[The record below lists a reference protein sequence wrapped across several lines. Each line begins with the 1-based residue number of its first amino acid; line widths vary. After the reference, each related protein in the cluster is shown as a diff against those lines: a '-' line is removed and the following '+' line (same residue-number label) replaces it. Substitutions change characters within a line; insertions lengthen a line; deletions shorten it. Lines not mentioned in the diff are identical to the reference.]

1 MQDNSLFDEST
12 ADLRHD
18 LEGGRAL
25 EWAEMYA
32 LDALSD
38 PERTVLEAHLSA
50 TDAAQREA
58 FDDRVRSARET
69 LARAYAVDDV
79 EPPAGLFDRIVS
91 QLPATLAAPGV
102 PDAPSHTAGT
112 SGITDDLAS
121 RRESR
126 QRRARPVGRW
136 LVAAAAAV
144 VIAVGGVSV
153 VQNLQQTSVEQEVL
167 QAQDLQSETFTIPAG
182 GTAELKFSRAE
193 DAAVITLRE
202 VPAPPAGKVYQMW
215 RVPTDGS
222 APVSVSTM
230 TGEDVEDSL
239 VTTVEGVGSSMG
251 FAITVEPDGRSE
263 QPTLPLVAEIPL
275 EA

>member
-1 MQDNSLFDEST
+1 MFDEST
-12 ADLRHD
+12 ADLRQD

-25 EWAEMYA
+25 EWAELYA

-38 PERTVLEAHLSA
+38 PERTVLEAHVSA
-50 TDAAQREA
+50 AADAQRKA
-58 FDDRVRSARET
+58 FNDRVSSTRET
-69 LARAYAVDDV
+69 LARAYVVDDV
-79 EPPAGLFDRIVS
+79 EPPAALFDRILA
-91 QLPATLAAPGV
+91 QLPASMATPGAS
-102 PDAPSHTAGT
+102 DAPRAAAKT
-112 SGITDDLAS
+112 SGTTDDLAS

-126 QRRARPVGRW
+126 QRRSRPMGRW

-167 QAQDLQSETFTIPAG
+167 QAQDLQSGTFTIPAG
-182 GTAELKFSRAE
+182 GTAELRLSRAE
-193 DAAVITLRE
+193 DAAVITLKK

-222 APVSVSTM
+222 APVSISTM

-239 VTTVEGVGSSMG
+239 VTTVEGIGSSMG
-251 FAITVEPDGRSE
+251 FAITVEPDGGSE
-263 QPTLPLVAEIPL
+263 QPTLPLVAEIPF

>member
-1 MQDNSLFDEST
+1 MQDNSMFDEST
-12 ADLRHD
+12 ADLRQD

-38 PERTVLEAHLSA
+38 PERTVLEAHLA
-50 TDAAQREA
+50 AADAPEREA
-58 FDDRVRSARET
+58 FDDRVRAARET

-79 EPPAGLFDRIVS
+79 EPPAALFDRILS
-91 QLPATLAAPGV
+91 QLPASLAAPRVQG
-102 PDAPSHTAGT
+102 APPHTAET
-112 SGITDDLAS
+112 PDTTDDLAA

-126 QRRARPVGRW
+126 QRKSRPVGRW

-222 APVSVSTM
+222 APVSISTM

-251 FAITVEPDGRSE
+251 FAITVEPDGGSE

>member
-12 ADLRHD
+12 ADLRQD

-69 LARAYAVDDV
+69 LARAFAVDDV
-79 EPPAGLFDRIVS
+79 EPPAALFDRIVS
-91 QLPATLAAPGV
+91 QLPATLAASEEPDV
-102 PDAPSHTAGT
+102 PSRAAGAT
-112 SGITDDLAS
+112 GSTDDLAS

-126 QRRARPVGRW
+126 ERKSRPMGRW

-182 GTAELKFSRAE
+182 GTAELKLSRAE
-193 DAAVITLRE
+193 DAAVITLKE

-222 APVSVSTM
+222 APVSISTM
-230 TGEDVEDSL
+230 TGDDVEDSL
-239 VTTVEGVGSSMG
+239 VTTVEGIGASMG
-251 FAITVEPDGRSE
+251 FAITVEPDGGSE
-263 QPTLPLVAEIPL
+263 QPTLPLVAEIPF